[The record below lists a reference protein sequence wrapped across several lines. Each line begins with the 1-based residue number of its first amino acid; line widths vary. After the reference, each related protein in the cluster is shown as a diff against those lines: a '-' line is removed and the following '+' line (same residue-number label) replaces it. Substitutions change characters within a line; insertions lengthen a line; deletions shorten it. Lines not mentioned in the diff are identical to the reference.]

1 MMATALETR
10 RPRPEPASRRV
21 LLTCD
26 DSDCG
31 WTLSCADPAH
41 RFPDINTALDCAR
54 RSGEVKAATIEIWQG
69 GEYICCVPLRPLT
82 GWVSGPSSDM
92 PRLIPYPAL
101 TAAER
106 YANRAAEVVFT
117 RAGPILWAALIGAVV
132 AASLGWR
139 LL

>member
-1 MMATALETR
+1 MMTAAVETR
-10 RPRPEPASRRV
+10 RAGPASRRV

-26 DSDCG
+26 DGSGG
-31 WTLSCADPAH
+31 WTLSCGDPAR

-54 RSGEVKAATIEIWQG
+54 RSGEVKTATIEIWQG

-82 GWVSGPSSDM
+82 GWVSGPRTDA
-92 PRLIPYPAL
+92 PRLIPYPAR

-106 YANRAAEVVFT
+106 YANRAAEVTFT
-117 RAGPILWAALIGAVV
+117 RAGPIFWLALIGAVV
-132 AASLGWR
+132 AASLGWH

>member
-1 MMATALETR
+1 MTAAVETR
-10 RPRPEPASRRV
+10 GTRPEPASRRV

-26 DSDCG
+26 DSDVG

-41 RFPDINTALDCAR
+41 RFADINTALDCAR

-82 GWVSGPSSDM
+82 GWVPGPSTDM

-101 TAAER
+101 TTAEQ
-106 YANRAAEVVFT
+106 YVNRAAEAIFT
-117 RAGPILWAALIGAVV
+117 RAGPIFWAALIVVAV